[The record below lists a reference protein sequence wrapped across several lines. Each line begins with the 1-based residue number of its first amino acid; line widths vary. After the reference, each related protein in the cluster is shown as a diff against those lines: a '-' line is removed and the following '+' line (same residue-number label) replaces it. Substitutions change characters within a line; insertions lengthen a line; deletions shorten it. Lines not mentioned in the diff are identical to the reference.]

1 MYLLDLCKLLVISQL
16 HSLLFKLMS
25 LDEYLYFVDMVLM
38 GVLNLSMQTQICK
51 LSLLKSDLK
60 SL

>member
-16 HSLLFKLMS
+16 QLLLFKLMS

-38 GVLNLSMQTQICK
+38 GVLNLSKQTQICK

>member
-16 HSLLFKLMS
+16 QLLLFKLMS